1 MRASTAARGA
11 LLALLCWAAL
21 PAPARAYEDQVLLGL
36 DIGYARALANDDL
49 PANGLLSGLSVD
61 IGIGDAWAIR
71 CRAAYAFHPG
81 GRPLHLGLAGAEVVY
96 LLDILELVPFFGLG
110 VDGILTQREDDGT
123 GVDLAL
129 HAVLGLDWLV
139 TREWVVGLDIR
150 AYALPFSLAD
160 QGVDPVYL
168 GAGLRLGY
176 VFDRF

>member
-21 PAPARAYEDQVLLGL
+21 PAPARAYEDQVVLGL

-110 VDGILTQREDDGT
+110 VDGILTQREKALTTQVELQESRIEDFT
-123 GVDLAL
+123 ERLELKRAQLQAQFTAMETALAEL
-129 HAVLGLDWLV
+129 QSQQSSLSQLAQLG
-139 TREWVVGLDIR
+139 
-150 AYALPFSLAD
+150 
-160 QGVDPVYL
+160 
-168 GAGLRLGY
+168 
-176 VFDRF
+176 